1 MKCHPDGEL
10 GLLLS
15 MGFTKLTTNSY
26 ESVGGSLIGPVH
38 SITWIC
44 PALTVDMAE

>member
-1 MKCHPDGEL
+1 MKCHDDREL
-10 GLLLS
+10 GLLMS
-15 MGFTKLTTNSY
+15 FTKPTTHSY
-26 ESVGGSLIGPVH
+26 ESVGGSLIGLVH